1 LPRVRD
7 IEEGVIPE
15 IRLKRFTW
23 IEKLFNIKE
32 GGIYLLAGEPGI
44 GKTTLALQIGCDI
57 AEQGIRVL
65 YLTTEQSPSDLLTTI
80 RRIFSNG
87 GPPPTVGENLII
99 EPLANLEDLEFWT
112 RIILGEKPV
121 KEYSNI
127 KLVVIDSVQAG
138 GISPHAKKAYQK
150 LFKFSSALKNHY
162 ITSML
167 ISHVT
172 KAGTIAGPKDLEHFV
187 DCVILY
193 RKAFK
198 LRPLFVPKNRF
209 GPAKLDPYVV
219 TMGEQGLHPS
229 RHVTPK
235 PTKINAICLATATY
249 AEAQAK
255 VHIPEWGDKPKTRA
269 PYLPHQKIHHLIDA
283 IRGIPNIDISEL
295 TFNISC
301 YIPGQ
306 RLQYSFGFDL
316 AIVVAL
322 LSSYLQL
329 DVPQT
334 CGFYGEVDLTGSVR
348 SACNLAEAKT
358 LKKLYIRDESEESME
373 EDEMLLV
380 TTKEYLT
387 NLDDFTKKLRNIET
401 LYVPSEVSKQLV
413 DVLNLYG
420 FDINCVDVD
429 SINTTIEK
437 LWPDVFKET
446 NIVS

>member
-7 IEEGVIPE
+7 IEEKVIPD
-15 IRLKRFTW
+15 IKLKRYTW
-23 IEKLFNIKE
+23 VEKLFNIKE

-44 GKTTLALQIGCDI
+44 GKTTLALQICCDI

-80 RRIFSNG
+80 RRIFSSEG
-87 GPPPTVGENLII
+87 ALPSTIGENLLI

-112 RIILGEKPV
+112 RILLGEKPV

-138 GISPHAKKAYQK
+138 GVSPHAKKAYQK

-162 ITSML
+162 ITSVL

-172 KAGTIAGPKDLEHFV
+172 KAGLIAGPKDLERFV
-187 DCVILY
+187 DCIILY

-209 GPAKLDPYVV
+209 GPAKLEPYVV
-219 TMGEQGLHPS
+219 TMDEQGLHPS

-235 PTKINAICLATATY
+235 AANINAICLTTATY

-255 VHIPEWGDKPKTRA
+255 VHIPQWGELPKTRA
-269 PYLPHQKIHHLIDA
+269 PYLPRQKIHHLIDA
-283 IRGIPNIDISEL
+283 IRGITNIDISEL

-306 RLQYSFGFDL
+306 RTQYSFGFDL
-316 AIVVAL
+316 AIIVAL

-334 CGFYGEVDLTGSVR
+334 YGFYGEVDLTGTVR

-358 LKKLYIRDESEESME
+358 LKKLYNHGGSEESME
-373 EDEMLLV
+373 EDEMLV
-380 TTKEYLT
+380 VRMQKHLT
-387 NLDDFTKKLRNIET
+387 NLDDFTKKLRNMET
-401 LYVPSEVSKQLV
+401 LFVPMEVSEQLI

-420 FDINCVDVD
+420 FDINCVGVD
-429 SINTTIEK
+429 SINTAIEK
-437 LWPDVFKET
+437 LWPEIF
-446 NIVS
+446 